1 MGGISQSLLSGPNQT
16 TPLGSQPT
24 APLQPGLDP
33 TQRLF
38 RSFNPNSSNPYGE
51 VTTGRTNY
59 AGSPGFISPE
69 GVAVP
74 QSNNSD
80 DSGDLLDGMMAAA
93 QGNNN
98 GGSFAS
104 SGLSAALPGGV
115 NDPNLGSE
123 FSQVIA
129 RASDKDSVPLTAD
142 NTGPARM
149 RPDNLGVTSGGGAD
163 GVGNLG
169 AVGDFFGGI
178 GDAIGVTNYAEEA
191 AKPAAKQ
198 RAEREKSSGTS
209 GGK

>member
-51 VTTGRTNY
+51 VNTGRTNY
-59 AGSPGFISPE
+59 AGSPGFISAG

-74 QSNNSD
+74 QVVVPQSSNSD
-80 DSGDLLDGMMAAA
+80 DGDDLLKKMMADA
-93 QGNNN
+93 QK
-98 GGSFAS
+98 STVPS
-104 SGLSAALPGGV
+104 SGYTSKNPTDVSYTGNTPGQM
-115 NDPNLGSE
+115 S
-123 FSQVIA
+123 
-129 RASDKDSVPLTAD
+129 
-142 NTGPARM
+142 NTSYTP
-149 RPDNLGVTSGGGAD
+149 TSGGGAD
-163 GVGNLG
+163 GVGKLG

-178 GDAIGVTNYAEEA
+178 GDAIGVTNYAAEA

-198 RAEREKSSGTS
+198 RADREKSSGTS